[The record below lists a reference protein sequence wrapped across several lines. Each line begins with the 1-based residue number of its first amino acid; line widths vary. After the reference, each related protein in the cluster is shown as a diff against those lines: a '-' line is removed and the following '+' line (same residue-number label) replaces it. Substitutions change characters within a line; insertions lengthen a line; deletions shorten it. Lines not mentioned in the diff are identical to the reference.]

1 MRIIYS
7 YKDIFE
13 DEILLGDEVIVGRT
27 EMGVAVDVDL
37 RFDRGVSHRHAR
49 IWLKEGQCYVEDLG
63 SRNGTLI
70 NGENILARGS
80 RHLREEDVISV
91 GDTRLHVKMVAEP
104 LRKNPKPSSI
114 TLMLDAKKPVYSVLE
129 EAAQGDAER
138 RLAIL
143 YELPL
148 QFGGQMR
155 PDSLLQMIVS
165 RLIECIPA
173 SARAALVLTD
183 PLTNTLLL
191 KAHVPPGEPCVSMT
205 LAHRALEQRVGF
217 IWQREVDPDVT
228 QTDSMADCAM
238 YAPLLWNGQALGVAV
253 LDNYQKPYRFGD
265 NDLRLLM
272 AVAQHAAMAVANQ
285 LLQEELRRESAI
297 KSNLLRQFSPKIAE
311 RLLKHRGRLP
321 LGGQR
326 SEVTILFADIRGFSK
341 LSRDLE
347 PEDIVELLNCY
358 FSALT
363 SVVFFYD
370 GSVVQYVGDTIL
382 SVFGSPE
389 PDSNHYEQAVHAA
402 LKMQERMYELNS
414 TREAVGKITCNI
426 GIGVHC
432 GEIVHGFVGMPDSM
446 GFSVIGDAV
455 NRTARYCAGAKE
467 GEVLVSSTLYERV
480 WRIIPYAE
488 AVTIDAKF
496 NESLS
501 AYRVTNSK
509 REFGK

>member
-7 YKDIFE
+7 FKDMFR
-13 DEILLGDEVIVGRT
+13 DEIVLGDEVVVGRADL
-27 EMGVAVDVDL
+27 GVAVDLDL

-49 IWLKEGQCYVEDLG
+49 IWVNEGQCWIEDLG
-63 SRNGTLI
+63 SKNGTLV
-70 NGENILARGS
+70 NGENILGKGI
-80 RHLREEDVISV
+80 RHLREEDVVTV
-91 GDTRLHVKMVAEP
+91 GDTTLCVKAFAEP
-104 LRKNPKPSSI
+104 PRDPKPSNI
-114 TLMLDAKKPVYSVLE
+114 TLMLDAKTPVYSVLE
-129 EAAQGDAER
+129 RAEQGDVER

-148 QFGGQMR
+148 QFGGQMQ
-155 PDSLLQMIVS
+155 PDSLLRVIVN
-165 RLIECIPA
+165 RLLECIPG

-183 PLTNTLLL
+183 PLTNALLL

-205 LAHRALEQRVGF
+205 LAHRALEQRMGF

-228 QTDSMADCAM
+228 QTDNMADCAM
-238 YAPLLWNGQALGVAV
+238 YAPLLWNGKALGVAV
-253 LDNYQKPYRFGD
+253 LDNYQKPHLFGD

-285 LLQEELRRESAI
+285 LLREELRRESAV

-341 LSRDLE
+341 LSRNLE
-347 PEDIVELLNCY
+347 PEDIVELLNSY

-363 SVVFFYD
+363 SVIFSYD

-389 PDSNHYEQAVHAA
+389 LSSNHYEEAVHAA
-402 LKMQERMYELNS
+402 LGMQAKMRELNS
-414 TREAVGKITCNI
+414 TREVTGEITCHI

-446 GFSVIGDAV
+446 GFAVVGDAV
-455 NRTARYCAGAKE
+455 NQTARYCAGAKA
-467 GEVLVSSTLYERV
+467 GEVLISPTLYERV
-480 WRIIPYAE
+480 WRIIPHAE
-488 AVTIDAKF
+488 PLTIDAKF
-496 NESLS
+496 GESLS

-509 REFGK
+509 QGSY

>member
-13 DEILLGDEVIVGRT
+13 DQLLLSDDVVVGRT

-49 IWLKEGQCYVEDLG
+49 IWLKDGQCCIEDLG
-63 SRNGTLI
+63 SKNGTLI
-70 NGENILARGS
+70 NGENILGRGS
-80 RHLREEDVISV
+80 RYLQEEDVIRI
-91 GDTRLHVKMVAEP
+91 GDTTLRVQMVAEP
-104 LRKNPKPSSI
+104 SRNPKHSNI
-114 TLMLDAKKPVYSVLE
+114 TLILDAKKPVYSVLE
-129 EAAQGDAER
+129 KAAQSDAER

-148 QFGGQMR
+148 QFGGQIQ
-155 PDSLLQMIVS
+155 PDSLLQAIVS
-165 RLIECIPA
+165 RLLECIPG

-228 QTDSMADCAM
+228 QTDNMADCAM
-238 YAPLLWNGQALGVAV
+238 YAPLLWNGKALGVAV
-253 LDNYQKPYRFGD
+253 LDNYQKSHLFGD

-311 RLLKHRGRLP
+311 RLLKYRGRLS

-341 LSRDLE
+341 LSRNLE

-363 SVVFFYD
+363 SVIFFYD

-389 PDSNHYEQAVHAA
+389 PDSNHYEEAVHAA
-402 LKMQERMYELNS
+402 LGMQEKMHELNS
-414 TREAVGKITCNI
+414 TREVAGKITCNI

-455 NRTARYCAGAKE
+455 NRTARYCAGAKA
-467 GEVLVSSTLYERV
+467 GEVLVSPALYERV

-488 AVTIDAKF
+488 PITIDAKF
-496 NESLS
+496 DESLS
-501 AYRVTNSK
+501 AYRVINSK
-509 REFGK
+509 QEFGK

>member
-1 MRIIYS
+1 
-7 YKDIFE
+7 
-13 DEILLGDEVIVGRT
+13 
-27 EMGVAVDVDL
+27 
-37 RFDRGVSHRHAR
+37 
-49 IWLKEGQCYVEDLG
+49 
-63 SRNGTLI
+63 
-70 NGENILARGS
+70 
-80 RHLREEDVISV
+80 
-91 GDTRLHVKMVAEP
+91 
-104 LRKNPKPSSI
+104 
-114 TLMLDAKKPVYSVLE
+114 
-129 EAAQGDAER
+129 
-138 RLAIL
+138 
-143 YELPL
+143 
-148 QFGGQMR
+148 
-155 PDSLLQMIVS
+155 
-165 RLIECIPA
+165 
-173 SARAALVLTD
+173 
-183 PLTNTLLL
+183 
-191 KAHVPPGEPCVSMT
+191 
-205 LAHRALEQRVGF
+205 
-217 IWQREVDPDVT
+217 
-228 QTDSMADCAM
+228 
-238 YAPLLWNGQALGVAV
+238 
-253 LDNYQKPYRFGD
+253 
-265 NDLRLLM
+265 M

-363 SVVFFYD
+363 SVIFFYD

-402 LKMQERMYELNS
+402 LGMQAKMHELNS